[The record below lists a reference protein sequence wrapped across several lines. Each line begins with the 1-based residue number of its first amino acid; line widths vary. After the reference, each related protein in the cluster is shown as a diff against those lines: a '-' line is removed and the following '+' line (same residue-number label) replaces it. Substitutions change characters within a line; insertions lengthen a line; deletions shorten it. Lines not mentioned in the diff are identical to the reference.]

1 VLIPTD
7 YPLGPAV
14 TLEPGDLLVL
24 TTDGIVEA
32 MDQRGQQF
40 GVERLQAII
49 AKTHTAPLQEFV
61 RNIGRQVELHY
72 VGDSPPDDLTVVAL
86 RRK

>member
-1 VLIPTD
+1 
-7 YPLGPAV
+7 
-14 TLEPGDLLVL
+14 
-24 TTDGIVEA
+24 GIVEA

-40 GVERLQAII
+40 GASRLKSLIHEQ
-49 AKTHTAPLQEFV
+49 HNAPLPELV

-86 RRK
+86 RRQ